1 MIREPAV
8 AGRFYSADPEA
19 LGREIRAFAEP
30 AGPQFAALA
39 VLVPHAGYMYSGS
52 IAGAV
57 YAAVALPKRFIVLG
71 PNHTGWGAPLSL
83 HPPGQWRTP
92 LGVATIDAELTEA
105 LHSADRA
112 LALDA
117 AAHRQEHSLEVQV
130 PFLQVLAG
138 DFSLAALCI
147 GTTDLEKLETL
158 GHALAHVIRGCE
170 EPVLLVA
177 SSDMNHYEP
186 AEICSRKDQK
196 AIERMEA
203 LDARGLHQ
211 VIGDEDISMCG
222 YAGTVSV
229 LTACRDLGASKAR
242 LVRYGNSGEI
252 NGDFRRVVGYA
263 GMTFR

>member
-19 LGREIRAFAEP
+19 LSREIRTFTEP
-30 AGPQFAALA
+30 AGPASPAIA
-39 VLVPHAGYMYSGS
+39 ILVPHAGYMYSGG

-57 YAAVALPKRFIVLG
+57 YAAVSLPKRFIVLG

-83 HPPGQWRTP
+83 YPPGQWRTP
-92 LGVATIDAELTEA
+92 LGVATIDAELTDA
-105 LHSADRA
+105 LHGADRA
-112 LALDA
+112 LMLDA

-138 DFSLAALCI
+138 EFSLAALCV
-147 GTTDLEKLETL
+147 GTTNLAKLETL
-158 GHALAHVIRGCE
+158 GHALARVIRDCPD
-170 EPVLLVA
+170 PVLLVA

-211 VIGDEDISMCG
+211 VIGDEEISMCG
-222 YAGTVSV
+222 AACAVSV
-229 LTACRDLGASKAR
+229 LTACRSLGASTAR
-242 LVRYGNSGEI
+242 LVRYGNSGEV